1 MKRTALAILILVIII
16 LVWLQPINLGSTEV
30 TIPDGATARE
40 IAENLALHRV
50 VRDKEEFILWL
61 RISGKEKDLKSGS
74 YVLQKY
80 KNPLYIINKLSQ
92 GGRSDIVVTIP
103 EGLTLYG
110 IADILGSHGIVNR
123 DSFISLCTNKV
134 FIKKLG
140 FIVSSLEGY
149 LFPDTYSFSPAQTD
163 SHVIIQLLDNFERHL
178 EKYEIHNADSV
189 FKIITMASLIEK
201 EARVEEERSIIAK
214 VFMNRLKTNRPLESC
229 ATVFYAL
236 RIANPEKYQRKTKLT
251 KGDLKFESHY
261 NTYIHTGLPPGPIC
275 SPGENS
281 IKAVIQPADVDYL
294 YFVAKGDG
302 HHHFS
307 KTFREHIAAKEKYN
321 AEK

>member
-1 MKRTALAILILVIII
+1 MKGTALACLISVIIV

-30 TIPDGATARE
+30 TIPNGATARE

-50 VRDKEEFILWL
+50 VRDKKEFILWL

-74 YVLQKY
+74 YILQKY
-80 KNPLYIINKLSQ
+80 KNPLYIINKLSE
-92 GGRSDIVVTIP
+92 GSRSDIIVTIP
-103 EGLTLYG
+103 EGLTLYE
-110 IADILGSHGIVNR
+110 IADILELHGIVNR
-123 DSFISLCTNKV
+123 DSFIALCKNRS
-134 FIKKLG
+134 FIKSVG
-140 FIVSSLEGY
+140 FTLVSLEGY

-163 SHVIIQLLDNFERHL
+163 SSVIAQLLENFGRHL
-178 EKYEIHNADSV
+178 EKYEIRNPDSI
-189 FKIITMASLIEK
+189 FKIITLASLIEK
-201 EARVEEERSIIAK
+201 EARVEEERPIIAR
-214 VFMNRLKTNRPLESC
+214 VFLNRLKTNRPLESC

-236 RIANPEKYQRKTKLT
+236 HIAKPDKYQEKNKLT
-251 KGDLKFESHY
+251 KRDLKFESSY
-261 NTYIHTGLPPGPIC
+261 NTYIHTDLPPGPIC

-281 IKAVIQPADVDYL
+281 IKAVIYPADVDYL

>member
-1 MKRTALAILILVIII
+1 MKGTALACLISVIIV

-40 IAENLALHRV
+40 IAENLALHHV
-50 VRDKEEFILWL
+50 VRDKKEFILWL

-74 YVLQKY
+74 YILQKY
-80 KNPLYIINKLSQ
+80 KNPLYIINKLSE
-92 GGRSDIVVTIP
+92 GGRSDIIVTIP
-103 EGLTLYG
+103 EGLTLYE
-110 IADILGSHGIVNR
+110 IADILELHGIVNR
-123 DSFISLCTNKV
+123 DSFIALCKNRS
-134 FIKKLG
+134 FIKSVG
-140 FIVSSLEGY
+140 FTLVSLEGY

-163 SHVIIQLLDNFERHL
+163 SSVIAQLLENFGRYL
-178 EKYEIHNADSV
+178 EKYEIRTPDSI
-189 FKIITMASLIEK
+189 FKIITLASLIEK
-201 EARVEEERSIIAK
+201 EARVEEERPIIAR
-214 VFMNRLKTNRPLESC
+214 VFLNRLKTNRPLESC

-236 RIANPEKYQRKTKLT
+236 HIAKPDKYQEKNKLT
-251 KGDLKFESHY
+251 KRDLKFESSY
-261 NTYIHTGLPPGPIC
+261 NTYIHTDLPPGPIC

-281 IKAVIQPADVDYL
+281 IKAVIYPADVDYL